1 MKGFNMKRFTIL
13 TLFLIGCS
21 STSSNFLDFQ
31 GPKKTQSDTTIE
43 DFKSR
48 VGYLASDKLGGRSAG
63 SKGDI
68 LARDYMVD
76 LFEKSSSSVT
86 IQEFEV
92 ITNRRTQET
101 AITYNVIGVLPGN
114 DPELKDEFVIVG
126 GHYDT
131 TPNPPKA
138 RRLFFDN
145 INNGADDNASGT
157 AMVLELFEKYASTN
171 SHKRTLVFIL
181 FGGEELGLLGS
192 KHYAENPTINL
203 DKVQLMVNLDM
214 IGRLDEDKNV
224 YLGGVPTAY
233 GLDKAIK
240 PFIESSKLNVT
251 SYQHTASGVR
261 SLFSRSD
268 HYNFYKKDV
277 PSLFFFTGIHKDYH
291 TPRDEANLVN
301 YEGLK
306 LISDLAEKVID
317 NAANRNDRFEFR
329 ELPKLEEE
337 SERTPARMKVSLGI
351 MPDYAHQGSGLKID
365 SVIDKRPAKNSGM
378 KDGDVVI
385 KIQDTMIDD
394 IYKYMEILSKIE
406 PGTKVQATVLRNNE
420 ELNIDV
426 QF

>member
-1 MKGFNMKRFTIL
+1 MKRFTIL

-114 DPELKDEFVIVG
+114 DPLLKDEFVIVG

-240 PFIESSKLNVT
+240 PFIESSNLNVT

-268 HYNFYKKDV
+268 HYNFYRKDV

-385 KIQDTMIDD
+385 KIQDIMIDD

>member
-1 MKGFNMKRFTIL
+1 MKKFTIL

-21 STSSNFLDFQ
+21 STSSSFLDFQ
-31 GPKKTQSDTTIE
+31 GPKKTQSDTTVE

-76 LFEKSSSSVT
+76 LFEKFSSSVT

-114 DPELKDEFVIVG
+114 DPVLKDEFVIVG

-131 TPNPPKA
+131 TANPPKA

>member
-31 GPKKTQSDTTIE
+31 GPKKTQSDTTVE

-114 DPELKDEFVIVG
+114 DPLLKDEFVIVG

-394 IYKYMEILSKIE
+394 IYKYMKILSKIE
-406 PGTKVQATVLRNNE
+406 PGTKVQATILRNNE

>member
-1 MKGFNMKRFTIL
+1 MKRFTIL

-31 GPKKTQSDTTIE
+31 GPKKTQSDTTVE

-114 DPELKDEFVIVG
+114 DPVLKDEFVIVG

-378 KDGDVVI
+378 KDGDVLI

-406 PGTKVQATVLRNNE
+406 PGTKVQTTVLRNNE

>member
-1 MKGFNMKRFTIL
+1 
-13 TLFLIGCS
+13 
-21 STSSNFLDFQ
+21 
-31 GPKKTQSDTTIE
+31 
-43 DFKSR
+43 
-48 VGYLASDKLGGRSAG
+48 V
-63 SKGDI
+63 
-68 LARDYMVD
+68 
-76 LFEKSSSSVT
+76 
-86 IQEFEV
+86 QEFEV
-92 ITNRRTQET
+92 ITNRRTRET
-101 AITYNVIGVLPGN
+101 GITYNVIGVLPGN
-114 DPELKDEFVIVG
+114 DPKLKEEFVIIG

-138 RRLFFDN
+138 RKLFFDN

-171 SHKRTLVFIL
+171 NHKRTLVFIL

-192 KHYAENPTINL
+192 KYYAENPTISL
-203 DKVQLMVNLDM
+203 EKVQLMVNLDM

-240 PFIESSKLNVT
+240 PFIDSSNLNVT

-291 TPRDEANLVN
+291 TPRDEADLVN

-306 LISDLAEKVID
+306 LISDLAENVIN
-317 NAANRNDRFEFR
+317 NAANREDRFEFMA
-329 ELPKLEEE
+329 LPKLEEE
-337 SERTPARMKVSLGI
+337 SERTPARMKVSLGV
-351 MPDYAHQGSGLKID
+351 MPDYAHQGKGLKID
-365 SVIDKRPAKNSGM
+365 SVIDNKPAKNSGM

-385 KIQDTMIDD
+385 KIQDTVIDD

-406 PGTKVQATVLRNNE
+406 PGSKAQATVLRNDE
-420 ELNIDV
+420 ELMIDV

>member
-1 MKGFNMKRFTIL
+1 MKRFTIL

-31 GPKKTQSDTTIE
+31 GPKKTQSDTTVE

-114 DPELKDEFVIVG
+114 DPVLKDEFVIVG

-192 KHYAENPTINL
+192 KHYADNPTINL

-378 KDGDVVI
+378 KDGDVLI

>member
-1 MKGFNMKRFTIL
+1 MKRFTIL

-31 GPKKTQSDTTIE
+31 GPKKTQSDTTVE

-114 DPELKDEFVIVG
+114 DPVLKDEFVIVG

-214 IGRLDEDKNV
+214 IGRLDEDNNV

-317 NAANRNDRFEFR
+317 NAANRDDRFEFR

-406 PGTKVQATVLRNNE
+406 PGTKVQATILRNNE

>member
-1 MKGFNMKRFTIL
+1 MKRFTIL

-31 GPKKTQSDTTIE
+31 GPKKTQSDTTVE

-114 DPELKDEFVIVG
+114 DPVLKDEFVIVG

-337 SERTPARMKVSLGI
+337 TERTPARMKVSLGI

-406 PGTKVQATVLRNNE
+406 PGTKVQTTVLRNNE

>member
-1 MKGFNMKRFTIL
+1 MKRFTIL

-31 GPKKTQSDTTIE
+31 GPKKTQSDTTVE

-101 AITYNVIGVLPGN
+101 AITYNVVGVLPGN
-114 DPELKDEFVIVG
+114 DPVLKDEFVIVG

-192 KHYAENPTINL
+192 KHYAENPTIDL

-385 KIQDTMIDD
+385 KIQDIMIDD

>member
-1 MKGFNMKRFTIL
+1 MKRFTIL

-31 GPKKTQSDTTIE
+31 GPKKTQSDTTVE

-114 DPELKDEFVIVG
+114 DPVLKDEFVIVG

-351 MPDYAHQGSGLKID
+351 MPDYSHQGSGLKID

-394 IYKYMEILSKIE
+394 IYKYMESLSKIE

>member
-1 MKGFNMKRFTIL
+1 MKRFTIL

-31 GPKKTQSDTTIE
+31 GPKKTQSDTTVE

-76 LFEKSSSSVT
+76 LFEKSSSSVS

-114 DPELKDEFVIVG
+114 DPVLKDEFVIVG

-406 PGTKVQATVLRNNE
+406 PGTKVQATILRNNE

>member
-1 MKGFNMKRFTIL
+1 MKRFTIL

-101 AITYNVIGVLPGN
+101 AITYNVVGVLPGN
-114 DPELKDEFVIVG
+114 DPVLKDEFVIVG

-171 SHKRTLVFIL
+171 SHKSTLVFIL

-192 KHYAENPTINL
+192 KHYAENPTIDL

-385 KIQDTMIDD
+385 KIQDIMIDD

>member
-1 MKGFNMKRFTIL
+1 MKRFTIL

-31 GPKKTQSDTTIE
+31 GPKKTQSDTTVE

-76 LFEKSSSSVT
+76 LFEKSSSSVS

-114 DPELKDEFVIVG
+114 DPVLKDEFVIVG

-192 KHYAENPTINL
+192 KHYADNPTINL

-378 KDGDVVI
+378 KDGDVLI

>member
-1 MKGFNMKRFTIL
+1 MKGIYMKSLIIL
-13 TLFLIGCS
+13 TLFLMGC
-21 STSSNFLDFQ
+21 STSSTNFFDFNS
-31 GPKKTQSDTTIE
+31 PKKTEADTTVE

-68 LARDYMVD
+68 LARDYMIE
-76 LFEKSSSSVT
+76 LFEKSSLSV
-86 IQEFEV
+86 QVQDFEV

-101 AITYNVIGVLPGN
+101 AMTHNVIAVLPGN
-114 DPELKDEFVIVG
+114 DPILKEEYVIIG

-171 SHKRTLVFIL
+171 NHKRTLVFIL

-192 KHYAENPTINL
+192 KYYAENPTVDL
-203 DKVQLMVNLDM
+203 EKVQLMVNLDM
-214 IGRLDEDKNV
+214 IGRLDEEKNV

-233 GLDKAIK
+233 GLSETLK
-240 PFIESSKLNVT
+240 PFFVASELKVT
-251 SYQHTASGVR
+251 SYEHTASGVR

-268 HYNFYKKDV
+268 HYNFYRKDV

-291 TPRDEANLVN
+291 TPRDEADLVN

-306 LISDLAEKVID
+306 LISDLAEKVIN
-317 NAANRNDRFEFR
+317 NAANRSDRLEFR
-329 ELPKLEEE
+329 KLPKLEEE
-337 SERTPARMKVSLGI
+337 SEKTPPRMKVSLGV

-365 SVIDKRPAKNSGM
+365 AVLDNRPAKNSGM
-378 KDGDVVI
+378 KDGDVI
-385 KIQDTMIDD
+385 LKIQDTVIVD

-406 PGTKVQATVLRNNE
+406 PGSKAKAIVLRNDE
-420 ELNIDV
+420 EMIIDV

>member
-1 MKGFNMKRFTIL
+1 MKIVIIL

-31 GPKKTQSDTTIE
+31 GPKKTQFDTTIE

-76 LFEKSSSSVT
+76 LFEKFSSSVT

-114 DPELKDEFVIVG
+114 DPVLKDEFVIVG

-406 PGTKVQATVLRNNE
+406 PGTKVQATILRNNE

>member
-1 MKGFNMKRFTIL
+1 MKRFTIL

-31 GPKKTQSDTTIE
+31 GPKKTQSDTTVE

-76 LFEKSSSSVT
+76 LFEKSSSSVS

-114 DPELKDEFVIVG
+114 DPLLKDEFVIVG

-157 AMVLELFEKYASTN
+157 AMVLELFEKYASKN

-351 MPDYAHQGSGLKID
+351 MPDYSHQGSGLKID

-406 PGTKVQATVLRNNE
+406 PGSKVQATVLRNNE

>member
-1 MKGFNMKRFTIL
+1 MKRFTIL

-21 STSSNFLDFQ
+21 STSSSFLDFQ
-31 GPKKTQSDTTIE
+31 GPKKTQSDTTVE

-114 DPELKDEFVIVG
+114 DPLLKDEFVIVG

-351 MPDYAHQGSGLKID
+351 MPDYSHQGSGLKID

-385 KIQDTMIDD
+385 KIQNTIIDD

-406 PGTKVQATVLRNNE
+406 PGTKVQATILRNNE

>member
-1 MKGFNMKRFTIL
+1 MKRFTIL

-31 GPKKTQSDTTIE
+31 GPKKTQSDTTVE

-114 DPELKDEFVIVG
+114 DPVLKDEFVIVG

-351 MPDYAHQGSGLKID
+351 MPDYSHQGSGLKID

-385 KIQDTMIDD
+385 RIQDTMIDD

>member
-1 MKGFNMKRFTIL
+1 MRNFFML
-13 TLFLIGCS
+13 SLFLMGCS
-21 STSSNFLDFQ
+21 STSSNFLDFTS
-31 GPKKTQSDTTIE
+31 PKKTQDETTVE

-68 LARDYMVD
+68 LARDYMID
-76 LFEKSSSSVT
+76 LFEKSSSSVLV
-86 IQEFEV
+86 QDFEV

-101 AITYNVIGVLPGN
+101 AMTHNVIAVLPGN
-114 DPELKDEFVIVG
+114 DSILKEEYVIIG

-131 TPNPPKA
+131 TANPPKA

-171 SHKRTLVFIL
+171 NHKRTLVFIL

-192 KHYAENPTINL
+192 KYYTENPTIDL
-203 DKVQLMVNLDM
+203 EKVQLMVNLDM
-214 IGRLDEDKNV
+214 IGRLDEEKNV

-233 GLDKAIK
+233 GLSETLQ
-240 PFIESSKLNVT
+240 PFFEASELKVT
-251 SYQHTASGVR
+251 SYEHTASGVR

-268 HYNFYKKDV
+268 HYNFYRKDV

-291 TPRDEANLVN
+291 TPRDEADLVN

-317 NAANRNDRFEFR
+317 NAANRVDRYKFKA
-329 ELPKLEEE
+329 LPKLEEE
-337 SERTPARMKVSLGI
+337 SERTPARMKVSLGV
-351 MPDYAHQGSGLKID
+351 MPDYSYTGDGFKIE

-378 KDGDVVI
+378 KDGDIVLKIHDTVI
-385 KIQDTMIDD
+385 SD
-394 IYKYMEILSKIE
+394 IYKYMEALSKIE
-406 PGTKVQATVLRNNE
+406 PGSTVKVVIVRNSQE
-420 ELNIDV
+420 MILDV
-426 QF
+426 KF